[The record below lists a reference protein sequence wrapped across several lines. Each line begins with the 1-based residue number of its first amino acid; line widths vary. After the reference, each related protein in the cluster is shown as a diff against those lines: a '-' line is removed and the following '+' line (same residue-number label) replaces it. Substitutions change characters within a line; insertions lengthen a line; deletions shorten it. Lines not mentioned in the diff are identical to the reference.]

1 MNDLT
6 AFLDLGWSV
15 IKTGV
20 ADGTSP
26 ARYPTLSTVSADGWP
41 EARTLA
47 VRHADRTLML
57 VESHTD
63 ITSDK
68 LRSLAQ
74 SPRIG
79 YHFWDPATQIQ
90 IRLWTTVEVVTG
102 DAVAPLWD
110 RIPPNS
116 RLSYGETPSP
126 GTPIPTATAYVK
138 EPDQTAF
145 GVLRCTIQKMDVVDL
160 NVPHRRAHFER
171 SDQWAGTWLA
181 P

>member
-26 ARYPTLSTVSADGWP
+26 ARYPTLSTVSLDGWP

-63 ITSDK
+63 IT
-68 LRSLAQ
+68 LAL
-74 SPRIG
+74 IN
-79 YHFWDPATQIQ
+79 I
-90 IRLWTTVEVVTG
+90 
-102 DAVAPLWD
+102 
-110 RIPPNS
+110 
-116 RLSYGETPSP
+116 
-126 GTPIPTATAYVK
+126 
-138 EPDQTAF
+138 
-145 GVLRCTIQKMDVVDL
+145 
-160 NVPHRRAHFER
+160 
-171 SDQWAGTWLA
+171 
-181 P
+181 